1 MEYVITLF
9 AAFGL
14 NATNV
19 DRDIVRVETRTF
31 VEYTNA
37 QNVKRFVEDETTRP
51 AEVPAVYVIVEEVE
65 PPTK

>member
-9 AAFGL
+9 SVFGL
-14 NATNV
+14 NANV
-19 DRDIVRVETRTF
+19 DRDVVRVETRTF

-37 QNVKRFVEDETTRP
+37 QNIKRFVEDETTRP